1 MPTIEELEEY
11 IAEVEN
17 YIASLLPA
25 LETLPSL
32 PQRIFDELQRFGP
45 PSLPAFPTLTIQAPT
60 PPPPPPPPPPPKGW
74 SDWLGDLVGGG
85 AMRKLTVGVVV
96 SAGLGLASM
105 YGYKRWR
112 LHVLKKRKS
121 RKLARTP
128 LMTDGHRREAIVV
141 LGADH
146 PLGQPICASLEKQGY
161 IVIATASSP
170 SYASKLAKSSASGY
184 LRALPLEPA
193 APVLLTSQSED
204 TASAFSSKLQVA
216 LSQTFPTTASGDPY
230 VSAQHLP
237 YVTGVI
243 SLMSLPT
250 PAPMPIAHLP
260 MKDQYLPY
268 MVASHFTPVMLL
280 QSLLPIMHRSPLGRT
295 PRIIALVPA
304 LSSLPGT
311 PFSAA
316 SSASTQA
323 TMSMLS
329 SLRREL
335 AQAHDATKIITLNV
349 GTIALP
355 TEGFEASLPPEAKEA
370 YGSAFEA
377 AMASA
382 GRRTWSNPNR
392 VTRVIEKILR
402 LSDTPIGTALY
413 WIKAGN
419 VNVGAGG
426 EFSARFELHCHSSP
440 VANIYA
446 AFARLPAPV
455 LDVLFAIPSYVAT
468 LRARLSFIP
477 RVRPAFV
484 CPSFRRK
491 ATRAPEKEE
500 KKPLAIEPAPV
511 PVPPPAPV
519 PAVPAAPVAQE
530 VAAAAGV
537 PVHDEALSE
546 PESDLSIEEH
556 EHSGSESEWEK
567 VREGGEAS
575 RVETPAPTESVEAS
589 QAWRSL

>member
-45 PSLPAFPTLTIQAPT
+45 PSLPAFPTLTIHPPA
-60 PPPPPPPPPPPKGW
+60 PPPPPPPPPPKGW

-85 AMRKLTVGVVV
+85 TMRKLTAGVVL

-112 LHVLKKRKS
+112 LHVLKKRRTS
-121 RKLARTP
+121 KLLRTP
-128 LMTDGHRREAIVV
+128 LITDGHRREVIVV

-161 IVIATASSP
+161 IVIATASTP
-170 SYASKLAKSSASGY
+170 SYASKLSKASSGF

-193 APVLLTSQSED
+193 APVIPTSPED
-204 TASAFSSKLQVA
+204 APANFTTKLQVA
-216 LSQTFPTTASGDPY
+216 LSQTFPTTAAGDPY

-243 SLMSLPT
+243 SLMSLPS
-250 PAPMPIAHLP
+250 PAPTPVAHLP
-260 MKDQYLPY
+260 MTDEYLPY
-268 MVASHFTPVMLL
+268 MVASHFTPIMLL
-280 QSLLPIMHRSPLGRT
+280 QSLLPIMHRSPLGRAPT
-295 PRIIALVPA
+295 IIALVPA
-304 LSSLPGT
+304 LSCLPGT

-316 SSASTQA
+316 SSASAQA
-323 TMSMLS
+323 TKSMLS
-329 SLRREL
+329 SMRREL
-335 AQAHDATKIITLNV
+335 AQAHDPTKLITLNV

-355 TEGFEASLPPEAKEA
+355 SEGFEATLPPDAHDKYA
-370 YGSAFEA
+370 SSFEA
-377 AMASA
+377 ALASV
-382 GRRTWSNPNR
+382 GKRTWTNPYR

-413 WIKAGN
+413 WIKGGN
-419 VNVGAGG
+419 LNVGSGAH
-426 EFSARFELHCHSSP
+426 L
-440 VANIYA
+440 YA
-446 AFARLPAPV
+446 TFARLPAPL
-455 LDVLFAIPSYVAT
+455 LDVLFAIPTWVAT
-468 LRARLSFIP
+468 LRARLTFILP
-477 RVRPAFV
+477 LRRPTFKRTSARQ
-484 CPSFRRK
+484 S
-491 ATRAPEKEE
+491 E
-500 KKPLAIEPAPV
+500 KKDEKKQLTIEPAPL
-511 PVPPPAPV
+511 PVPPPARA
-519 PAVPAAPVAQE
+519 PAVAPVAPQP
-530 VAAAAGV
+530 AAGSAAHAAED
-537 PVHDEALSE
+537 PLSE
-546 PESDLSIEEH
+546 PESDLSLEEH

-567 VREGGEAS
+567 VREGGEAASS
-575 RVETPAPTESVEAS
+575 RVETPAPAEESAEAN